1 MAAMAYRIGRE
12 LGSGAIGRVVEV
24 HGEDGR
30 RWAGKILHDSQRAD
44 DRARRRF
51 EAEARLLTGVVHP
64 NLIGVEG
71 LVAIDDHA
79 VLLMELVDGADL
91 AHLIAAEAPLPA
103 ERVVAIG
110 RGVAAGLAE
119 AHRAGLVHRDLK
131 PANILLAGDGTPKVA
146 DFGLARAA
154 SFASSGPDAA
164 AVAGTPDYMAP
175 ESIDPLAIDGRSDLY
190 ALGCILCELAT
201 GAPPYRGATALAILA
216 AHRDEPV
223 PAFASVPD
231 ALRRTIRWLL
241 AKSPA
246 DRPQSATEAET
257 ALANLGTEPGT
268 VTGTATGTATGTE
281 IARAWPDP
289 TALVTSRRRC
299 ARCGAAGPPMV
310 RVCFACGQ
318 PQLELSRG
326 PMTVFI
332 TGPGEH
338 AHKLDAALRQRL
350 LAWISN
356 NPALGVDARVLAKEV
371 PRIPF
376 ALVCGVTED
385 SAAALAPALRA
396 LGLETEALRGGRFAL
411 KEVRTKGWTLAKRIA
426 VIGGTGTFFALRQ
439 SVVGMVGGGVFVAI
453 MSLWSGFRQAGR
465 PAVRRVTTGRPA
477 LLPSVLDAALG
488 RVASVVPAMSAARHR
503 DALRGVV
510 ERALALRD
518 VIDPTQ
524 RATLATLDDELAQL
538 IDVAALASSRL
549 DQLEAE
555 LSPEDLRG
563 GDEAKRARWHVRDR
577 WAAKIL
583 HVTAFLDAMRARA
596 ILSKARGVGRAAPA
610 GLAELDDLRAQIAA
624 LEELA

>member
-1 MAAMAYRIGRE
+1 MAYRIGRE

-24 HGEDGR
+24 RGEDGR
-30 RWAGKILHDSQRAD
+30 LWAGKILHDSQRAD

-71 LVAIDDHA
+71 LVHIDDQA
-79 VLLMELVDGADL
+79 VLLMELVEGADL

-103 ERVVAIG
+103 NRVVAIG

-131 PANILLAGDGTPKVA
+131 PANILLARDGTPKVA

-154 SFASSGPDAA
+154 SFASSGPEAA

-223 PAFASVPD
+223 PALASVPD
-231 ALRRTIRWLL
+231 ALRRMIRWLL

-246 DRPQSATEAET
+246 DRPQSATEAEA
-257 ALANLGTEPGT
+257 ALASLDVAPGT
-268 VTGTATGTATGTE
+268 APGTAIVRASSDPAGLAT
-281 IARAWPDP
+281 
-289 TALVTSRRRC
+289 RRRC
-299 ARCGAAGPPMV
+299 ARCGAAGPTVV

-318 PQLELSRG
+318 PQLELSSG

-350 LAWISN
+350 LEWISR

-376 ALVCGVTED
+376 ALVCGVAED
-385 SAAALAPALRA
+385 SARALAPALRA
-396 LGLETEALRGGRFAL
+396 LGLETQALHGGRFAL

-439 SVVGMVGGGVFVAI
+439 SMAGMVGGGVFVAV

-477 LLPSVLDAALG
+477 LLPSSLEAALG
-488 RVASVVPAMSAARHR
+488 RVASLVPAMSAARHR

-518 VIDPTQ
+518 VLDPSE
-524 RATLATLDDELAQL
+524 RAARATLDDELAQL

-555 LSPEDLRG
+555 LSPEDLRSD
-563 GDEAKRARWHVRDR
+563 DEAKRARWHVRDR

-583 HVTAFLDAMRARA
+583 QVTAFLDAMRARA
-596 ILSKARGVGRAAPA
+596 IMSKARGAGRSEHSAHP
-610 GLAELDDLRAQIAA
+610 ELDDVRAQIAA
-624 LEELA
+624 LQELS

>member
-1 MAAMAYRIGRE
+1 MGYRIGRD

-24 HGEDGR
+24 HGDDGR
-30 RWAGKILHDSQRAD
+30 VWAGKILHESQRAD
-44 DRARRRF
+44 ERAQRRF

-71 LVAIDDHA
+71 LVHIDGQA
-79 VLLMELVDGADL
+79 VLLMELVAGSDL

-103 ERVVAIG
+103 ERVTALG

-131 PANILLAGDGTPKVA
+131 PANILLSSDGTPKVA

-154 SFASSGPDAA
+154 SFAASDPSAA

-216 AHRDEPV
+216 AHRNDPV
-223 PAFASVPD
+223 PALEGVPD
-231 ALRRTIRWLL
+231 GLRRTIRWLL

-246 DRPQSATEAET
+246 DRPQSATEAEA
-257 ALANLGTEPGT
+257 ALAGVTAEEAATETAIVRAAPGLS
-268 VTGTATGTATGTE
+268 A
-281 IARAWPDP
+281 PDK
-289 TALVTSRRRC
+289 ARRRC
-299 ARCGAAGPPMV
+299 AQCGALGPPMV
-310 RVCFACGQ
+310 RVCFACGR
-318 PQLELSRG
+318 PQLTLSSG
-326 PMTVFI
+326 PMTVFV

-350 LAWISN
+350 LDWIVK
-356 NPALGVDARVLAKEV
+356 NPALGVDAAVLAKEV
-371 PRIPF
+371 PRVPF
-376 ALVCGVTED
+376 ALVCGIDAE
-385 SAAALAPALRA
+385 SAKALVPALRA
-396 LGLETEALRGGRFAL
+396 LGLEAEALQGGRFAL
-411 KEVRTKGWTLAKRIA
+411 REVRTKGWTLARRIM
-426 VIGGTGTFFALRQ
+426 VIGGTGAFYVLRN
-439 SVVGMVGGGVFVAI
+439 SMMGLRAGGAILGVI
-453 MSLWSGFRQAGR
+453 SLWSGFRQAGR
-465 PAVRRVTTGRPA
+465 PVARRVMGRRQA
-477 LLPSVLDAALG
+477 LLPSGLEASLS
-488 RVASVVPAMSAARHR
+488 RVASLVPAMSAARHR

-518 VIDPTQ
+518 VFDPTQ
-524 RATLATLDDELAQL
+524 RAAMPALEDELAQL

-555 LSPEDLRG
+555 LSPEDLRS
-563 GDEAKRARWHVRDR
+563 DDAAKRERWHVRDR

-583 HVTAFLDAMRARA
+583 QVTAFLDAMRARA
-596 ILSKARGVGRAAPA
+596 VMSKARSIGR
-610 GLAELDDLRAQIAA
+610 AELDDLHVQVAA
-624 LEELA
+624 LKELS

>member
-1 MAAMAYRIGRE
+1 MAHRIGRD

-24 HGEDGR
+24 HGDDGR
-30 RWAGKILHDSQRAD
+30 VWAGKILHHSQRAD
-44 DRARRRF
+44 ERARRRF
-51 EAEARLLTGVVHP
+51 EAEARLLTGISHP

-71 LVAIDDHA
+71 LVHVDGEA
-79 VLLMELVDGADL
+79 VLLMELVTGSDL
-91 AHLIAAEAPLPA
+91 ARLIAAEAPLPA

-131 PANILLAGDGTPKVA
+131 PANILLASDGTPKVA

-154 SFASSGPDAA
+154 SFAASGPDAA

-216 AHRDEPV
+216 AHRGEPV
-223 PAFASVPD
+223 PALHGVPD
-231 ALRRTIRWLL
+231 LLRRTIRWLL

-246 DRPQSATEAET
+246 DRPQSATEVET
-257 ALANLGTEPGT
+257 ALAAIAESS
-268 VTGTATGTATGTE
+268 VTASLVCAPLDGAELATA
-281 IARAWPDP
+281 
-289 TALVTSRRRC
+289 RRRC
-299 ARCGAAGPPMV
+299 AQCGALGPPLV

-318 PQLELSRG
+318 AQLELGVG
-326 PMTVFI
+326 PMTVFV

-350 LAWISN
+350 LGWISA

-376 ALVCGVTED
+376 ALVCGVDED
-385 SAAALAPALRA
+385 SARALASTVEA
-396 LGLETEALRGGRFAL
+396 LGLETRAVRGGRFAL
-411 KEVRTKGWTLAKRIA
+411 RELRAKGWTLTRRIA
-426 VIGGTGTFFALRQ
+426 LIGGTGTFFALRN
-439 SVVGMVGGGVFVAI
+439 SVIGMVAGGAILAI
-453 MSLWSGFRQAGR
+453 MSVWSGFRQAGR
-465 PAVRRVTTGRPA
+465 PAVRLGA
-477 LLPSVLDAALG
+477 LRHQPVLPSTLDAALG
-488 RVASVVPAMSAARHR
+488 RVARVVPAMSAARHR

-518 VIDPTQ
+518 VVAPGD
-524 RATLATLDDELAQL
+524 RAAMDGELAQL
-538 IDVAALASSRL
+538 IELAALASSRL
-549 DQLEAE
+549 DQLEAV
-555 LSPEDLRG
+555 LSPADLRA
-563 GDEAKRARWHVRDR
+563 GDEATRERWHVRDR

-583 HVTAFLDAMRARA
+583 QVTGFLDAMRARA
-596 ILSKARGVGRAAPA
+596 VMSKARGVGRV
-610 GLAELDDLRAQIAA
+610 ELDDVRAQIAA

>member
-1 MAAMAYRIGRE
+1 MAYRIGRD

-24 HGEDGR
+24 YGEDGR
-30 RWAGKILHDSQRAD
+30 LWAGKILHDSQRAD
-44 DRARRRF
+44 DRAQRRF
-51 EAEARLLTGVVHP
+51 EAEARLLTGVSHP

-71 LVAIDDHA
+71 LVHIGDQA
-79 VLLMELVDGADL
+79 VLLMELVTGSDL
-91 AHLIAAEAPLPA
+91 AHLIAASAPLPA

-131 PANILLAGDGTPKVA
+131 PANILLASDGTPKVA

-154 SFASSGPDAA
+154 SFAASGPDAA

-216 AHRDEPV
+216 AHRSEPV
-223 PAFASVPD
+223 PALLELPES
-231 ALRRTIRWLL
+231 LRRMIRWLL

-246 DRPQSATEAET
+246 DRPQSATEAEA
-257 ALANLGTEPGT
+257 ALASIGGSSSAVAIVRPPLD
-268 VTGTATGTATGTE
+268 ATGAATG
-281 IARAWPDP
+281 
-289 TALVTSRRRC
+289 RRRC
-299 ARCGAAGPPMV
+299 AQCGALGPPLV
-310 RVCFACGQ
+310 PVCFACGQ
-318 PQLELSRG
+318 PQLELGPG
-326 PMTVFI
+326 PMTVFV

-350 LAWISN
+350 LAWISG
-356 NPALGVDARVLAKEV
+356 NPALGVDAAVLAKEV

-376 ALVCGVTED
+376 ALVCGIDEA
-385 SAAALAPALRA
+385 SASALAPMVQA
-396 LGLETEALRGGRFAL
+396 LGLETQVLLGGRFAL
-411 KEVRTKGWTLAKRIA
+411 REVRTKGWTLAKRVA
-426 VIGGTGTFFALRQ
+426 VIGGTGAFFALRN
-439 SVVGMVGGGVFVAI
+439 SVIGLVAGGALLAI
-453 MSLWSGFRQAGR
+453 MSVWSGFRQAGR
-465 PAVRRVTTGRPA
+465 PAARRAATRPQQA
-477 LLPSVLDAALG
+477 LPSALTAALG
-488 RVASVVPAMSAARHR
+488 RVAGLVPAMSAARHR

-518 VIDPTQ
+518 ALDPTE
-524 RATLATLDDELAQL
+524 RAAMDDQLAQL
-538 IDVAALASSRL
+538 IELAALASSRL

-555 LSPEDLRG
+555 LSPDDLRG

-583 HVTAFLDAMRARA
+583 QVTGFLDAMRARA
-596 ILSKARGVGRAAPA
+596 VMSKARGVGRA
-610 GLAELDDLRAQIAA
+610 GLDDVRAQIAA
-624 LEELA
+624 LEELS

>member
-1 MAAMAYRIGRE
+1 MAYRMGRE

-24 HGEDGR
+24 HGDDGR
-30 RWAGKILHDSQRAD
+30 VWAGKLLHDSQRAD

-71 LVAIDDHA
+71 LVHIDDQA
-79 VLLMELVDGADL
+79 VLLMELVEGSDL
-91 AHLIAAEAPLPA
+91 AHLIAAEAPLA
-103 ERVVAIG
+103 ADRVVALG

-131 PANILLAGDGTPKVA
+131 PANILLARDGTPKVA

-154 SFASSGPDAA
+154 SFASSGPEAA

-223 PAFASVPD
+223 PALASVPD

-246 DRPQSATEAET
+246 DRPQSATEAEV
-257 ALANLGTEPGT
+257 ALASIDAAPGT
-268 VTGTATGTATGTE
+268 AIV
-281 IARAWPDP
+281 RASPDP
-289 TALVTSRRRC
+289 AGLAARRQC
-299 ARCGAAGPPMV
+299 ARCGAAGPAVV

-318 PQLELSRG
+318 PQLELSSG

-332 TGPGEH
+332 TGPGDH

-350 LAWISN
+350 LEWISG
-356 NPALGVDARVLAKEV
+356 NPVLGVDARVLAKEV

-376 ALVCGVTED
+376 ALVRGVSED
-385 SAAALAPALRA
+385 SALALAPALRA
-396 LGLETEALRGGRFAL
+396 LGLEPQALRGGPFAL

-439 SVVGMVGGGVFVAI
+439 SMVGLVGGGAFVAV

-465 PAVRRVTTGRPA
+465 PAVRRVPTGHPA
-477 LLPSVLDAALG
+477 LLPSSLEAALG
-488 RVASVVPAMSAARHR
+488 RVASLVPAMAAARHR

-510 ERALALRD
+510 ERALALRE
-518 VIDPTQ
+518 VLDPGE
-524 RATLATLDDELAQL
+524 RAARATLDDELAQL
-538 IDVAALASSRL
+538 MDVAALASSRL

-563 GDEAKRARWHVRDR
+563 GDEDQRARWHVRDR
-577 WAAKIL
+577 FAAKIL
-583 HVTAFLDAMRARA
+583 QVTAFLDAMRARA
-596 ILSKARGVGRAAPA
+596 ALSRARGAGRVGLPAAPELP
-610 GLAELDDLRAQIAA
+610 GLDDIRAQIAA
-624 LEELA
+624 LKELG

>member
-1 MAAMAYRIGRE
+1 MAYRIGRE

-24 HGEDGR
+24 HGDDGR
-30 RWAGKILHDSQRAD
+30 RWAGKILHASQRAD

-51 EAEARLLTGVVHP
+51 EVEARLLTGVVHP

-71 LVAIDDHA
+71 LVHIDDQA
-79 VLLMELVDGADL
+79 VLLMELVDGSDL
-91 AHLIAAEAPLPA
+91 AHLIAAEAPLP
-103 ERVVAIG
+103 VARIIALG

-131 PANILLAGDGTPKVA
+131 PANILLASDGTPKVA

-154 SFASSGPDAA
+154 SFASSGADAT

-216 AHRDEPV
+216 AHRSEPL
-223 PAFASVPD
+223 PALASVPD

-246 DRPQSATEAET
+246 DRPQSATEVEA
-257 ALANLGTEPGT
+257 ALANLDAAPG
-268 VTGTATGTATGTE
+268 VALIHA
-281 IARAWPDP
+281 PSDP
-289 TALVTSRRRC
+289 TGLVTSRRRC
-299 ARCGAAGPPMV
+299 ARCGASGPPMV

-318 PQLELSRG
+318 PQLELARG
-326 PMTVFI
+326 PMTVFVI
-332 TGPGEH
+332 GPGEH

-350 LAWISN
+350 LEWIAR

-376 ALVCGVTED
+376 ALVCGIDED
-385 SAAALAPALRA
+385 SAKALAPALRA
-396 LGLETEALRGGRFAL
+396 LGLETTALRGGRFAL
-411 KEVRTKGWTLAKRIA
+411 REVRTKGWTLAKRIA
-426 VIGGTGTFFALRQ
+426 VIGGTGTVFALRQ
-439 SVVGMVGGGVFVAI
+439 SVALMVGGGVIVSI

-465 PAVRRVTTGRPA
+465 PAVRRAARGSPLA
-477 LLPSVLDAALG
+477 LPSALEAALG
-488 RVASVVPAMSAARHR
+488 RVASLVPAMSAARHR

-518 VIDPTQ
+518 ALDATG
-524 RATLATLDDELAQL
+524 RAALDGQLAQL

-555 LSPEDLRG
+555 LSPEDLRA

-583 HVTAFLDAMRARA
+583 QVTAFLDAMRARA
-596 ILSKARGVGRAAPA
+596 VMAAARGSGRAELPA
-610 GLAELDDLRAQIAA
+610 LDDIRAQIAA
-624 LEELA
+624 LEELS

>member
-1 MAAMAYRIGRE
+1 MAYRIGRE

-30 RWAGKILHDSQRAD
+30 LLAGKILHDSQRAD

-64 NLIGVEG
+64 NLVGVEG
-71 LVAIDDHA
+71 LVHIDDQA

-103 ERVVAIG
+103 DRVVAIG

-131 PANILLAGDGTPKVA
+131 PANILLARDGTPKVA

-154 SFASSGPDAA
+154 SFASSGPEAA

-223 PAFASVPD
+223 PALASVPD

-246 DRPQSATEAET
+246 DRPQSATEAEAALASVDT
-257 ALANLGTEPGT
+257 ALGAAPGAATDAAPGT
-268 VTGTATGTATGTE
+268 AIVRASVDPVGLAT
-281 IARAWPDP
+281 
-289 TALVTSRRRC
+289 RRRC
-299 ARCGAAGPPMV
+299 GRCGAAGPTVV

-318 PQLELSRG
+318 PQLELSSG

-350 LAWISN
+350 LEWISR
-356 NPALGVDARVLAKEV
+356 NPALGVDARVLVKEV
-371 PRIPF
+371 PRLPF
-376 ALVCGVTED
+376 ALVCGITED
-385 SAAALAPALRA
+385 SARALVPALRA
-396 LGLETEALRGGRFAL
+396 LGLESQALHGGRFAL

-439 SVVGMVGGGVFVAI
+439 SLVGMVGGGVFVAL

-477 LLPSVLDAALG
+477 LLPSSLEAALG
-488 RVASVVPAMSAARHR
+488 RVASLVPAMAAARHR

-518 VIDPTQ
+518 VLDPGE
-524 RATLATLDDELAQL
+524 RAARATLDDELAQL

-555 LSPEDLRG
+555 LSPEDLRSD
-563 GDEAKRARWHVRDR
+563 DEAKRARWHVRDR
-577 WAAKIL
+577 FAAKIL
-583 HVTAFLDAMRARA
+583 QVTAFLDAMRARA
-596 ILSKARGVGRAAPA
+596 ILSKARGAQRSALPA
-610 GLAELDDLRAQIAA
+610 LDDVRAQIAA
-624 LEELA
+624 LQELA

>member
-1 MAAMAYRIGRE
+1 MAYRIGRE

-24 HGEDGR
+24 HGDDGR
-30 RWAGKILHDSQRAD
+30 SWAGKILHDSQRAD

-71 LVAIDDHA
+71 LVHIDGQA
-79 VLLMELVDGADL
+79 VLLMELVDGSDL
-91 AHLIAAEAPLPA
+91 AHLIAAEAPLPV

-216 AHRDEPV
+216 AHRDEPM
-223 PAFASVPD
+223 PALASVPD

-246 DRPQSATEAET
+246 DRPQSATEAEA

-268 VTGTATGTATGTE
+268 ADGTA
-281 IARAWPDP
+281 IVRASPEP
-289 TALVTSRRRC
+289 TALETSRRRC
-299 ARCGAAGPPMV
+299 ARCGASGPSMV

-376 ALVCGVTED
+376 ALVCGVAED
-385 SAAALAPALRA
+385 SAAALVPALRA
-396 LGLETEALRGGRFAL
+396 LGLETQALRGGRFAL

-439 SVVGMVGGGVFVAI
+439 SVVGMVGGGVFVAV

-465 PAVRRVTTGRPA
+465 PAVRRAITGRPA

-583 HVTAFLDAMRARA
+583 QVTAFLDAMRARA
-596 ILSKARGVGRAAPA
+596 VMSRARGVGRAE
-610 GLAELDDLRAQIAA
+610 LAELDDIRAQIAA

>member
-1 MAAMAYRIGRE
+1 MAYRIGRD

-24 HGEDGR
+24 HGDDGR
-30 RWAGKILHDSQRAD
+30 VWAGKILHDSQRAD

-71 LVAIDDHA
+71 LVHIDDQA
-79 VLLMELVDGADL
+79 VLLMELVAGSDL

-103 ERVVAIG
+103 ERVLAIG

-131 PANILLAGDGTPKVA
+131 PANILLAGDGSPKVA

-154 SFASSGPDAA
+154 SFASSDPDAA

-216 AHRDEPV
+216 AHRSEPV
-223 PAFASVPD
+223 PAFEALPE

-246 DRPQSATEAET
+246 DRPQSATEAEA
-257 ALANLGTEPGT
+257 ALANIGATETAAGALIARSPLE
-268 VTGTATGTATGTE
+268 ATGLAS
-281 IARAWPDP
+281 
-289 TALVTSRRRC
+289 SRRRC
-299 ARCGAAGPPMV
+299 AQCGASGPPMV

-318 PQLELSRG
+318 PQLELASG
-326 PMTVFI
+326 PMTVFV

-350 LAWISN
+350 LEWISR
-356 NPALGVDARVLAKEV
+356 NPALGVDAAVLAKEV

-376 ALVCGVTED
+376 ALVCGIDEE
-385 SAAALAPALRA
+385 SAKALAPALRA
-396 LGLETEALRGGRFAL
+396 LGLQTEVLRGGRFAL
-411 KEVRTKGWTLAKRIA
+411 REVRTKGWTLAKRIA
-426 VIGGTGTFFALRQ
+426 VIGGTGTFFALRN
-439 SVVGMVGGGVFVAI
+439 SVVGLLAGGAI
-453 MSLWSGFRQAGR
+453 IAVMSVWRGFSQAGR
-465 PAVRRVTTGRPA
+465 PAARRVTNRQQA
-477 LLPSVLDAALG
+477 LLPSGLEAALG
-488 RVASVVPAMSAARHR
+488 RVASLVPAMSAARHR

-518 VIDPTQ
+518 ALDATG
-524 RATLATLDDELAQL
+524 RAAMEGQLAQL

-555 LSPEDLRG
+555 LSPEDLRSD
-563 GDEAKRARWHVRDR
+563 DEAKRARWHVRDR

-583 HVTAFLDAMRARA
+583 QVTAFLDAMRARA
-596 ILSKARGVGRAAPA
+596 VMARARGAGRAELPE
-610 GLAELDDLRAQIAA
+610 LAELDDVRAQIAA

>member
-1 MAAMAYRIGRE
+1 MVYRIGRD

-30 RWAGKILHDSQRAD
+30 VWAGKILHDSQRAD

-71 LVAIDDHA
+71 LVHIDGQA
-79 VLLMELVDGADL
+79 VLLMELVAGADL

-154 SFASSGPDAA
+154 SFAASGPDAA
-164 AVAGTPDYMAP
+164 AVAGTPAYMAP

-216 AHRDEPV
+216 AHRSEPL
-223 PAFASVPD
+223 PALPGVPD

-246 DRPQSATEAET
+246 DRPQSATEAEA
-257 ALANLGTEPGT
+257 ALARIEAAPGAAISPVAEASLVRT
-268 VTGTATGTATGTE
+268 APDTTGLAA
-281 IARAWPDP
+281 A
-289 TALVTSRRRC
+289 RRRC
-299 ARCGAAGPPMV
+299 AQCGASGPAMV

-318 PQLELSRG
+318 PQLALASG

-350 LAWISN
+350 LDWLTR
-356 NPALGVDARVLAKEV
+356 NPALGVDAGVLAKEV

-376 ALVCGVTED
+376 ALVCGIDEE
-385 SAAALAPALRA
+385 SATALVPAMRA
-396 LGLETEALRGGRFAL
+396 LGLEPEVLRGGRFAL
-411 KEVRTKGWTLAKRIA
+411 REVRAKGWTLARRIA
-426 VIGGTGTFFALRQ
+426 VIGASGTFFALRN
-439 SVVGMVGGGVFVAI
+439 SLVGLLGGGAFVAI
-453 MSLWSGFRQAGR
+453 MSVWSGFRQAGR
-465 PAVRRVTTGRPA
+465 PAAKRTSSRPQA
-477 LLPSVLDAALG
+477 LLPSSLEAALG
-488 RVASVVPAMSAARHR
+488 RVAGVVPAMSAARHR

-510 ERALALRD
+510 ERALALREVFD
-518 VIDPTQ
+518 ATG
-524 RATLATLDDELAQL
+524 RAATPALPSGPALPAMDDELAQL

-555 LSPEDLRG
+555 LSPEDLRS
-563 GDEAKRARWHVRDR
+563 DDAAQRERWHVRDR
-577 WAAKIL
+577 WAAKL
-583 HVTAFLDAMRARA
+583 LQVTAFLDAMRARA
-596 ILSKARGVGRAAPA
+596 VMSKARSVGRA
-610 GLAELDDLRAQIAA
+610 ELEDVRAQIAA

>member
-1 MAAMAYRIGRE
+1 MEYRIGRD

-24 HGEDGR
+24 HGDDGR
-30 RWAGKILHDSQRAD
+30 VWAGKILHESQRAD
-44 DRARRRF
+44 DRAQRRF

-71 LVAIDDHA
+71 LVHIEDQA
-79 VLLMELVDGADL
+79 VLLMELVGGADL

-103 ERVVAIG
+103 DRVVAIG

-119 AHRAGLVHRDLK
+119 AHRTGLVHRDLK
-131 PANILLAGDGTPKVA
+131 PANILLARDGTPKVA

-154 SFASSGPDAA
+154 SFAASGPDAA

-216 AHRDEPV
+216 AHRNEPV
-223 PAFASVPD
+223 PAFEGLPD
-231 ALRRTIRWLL
+231 GLRRTIRWLL

-246 DRPQSATEAET
+246 DRPQSATEVEA
-257 ALANLGTEPGT
+257 ALASVE
-268 VTGTATGTATGTE
+268 AS
-281 IARAWPDP
+281 
-289 TALVTSRRRC
+289 TALVPLEGNRLAASRRRC
-299 ARCGAAGPPMV
+299 AQCGALGPPMV

-318 PQLELSRG
+318 PQLELSSG

-350 LAWISN
+350 LGWISR

-371 PRIPF
+371 PRVPF
-376 ALVCGVTED
+376 ALVCGIDEE
-385 SAAALAPALRA
+385 AAKALVPALRA
-396 LGLETEALRGGRFAL
+396 LGLESQALRGGRFAL
-411 KEVRTKGWTLAKRIA
+411 REVRTKGWTLAKRIA
-426 VIGGTGTFFALRQ
+426 VIGATGTFFALRQ
-439 SVVGMVGGGVFVAI
+439 SMIGLVGGGIFVGI
-453 MSLWSGFRQAGR
+453 MSLWSGFRQAGK
-465 PAVRRVTTGRPA
+465 PVARRTIGSRQA
-477 LLPSVLDAALG
+477 RLPSRLDAALG
-488 RVASVVPAMSAARHR
+488 RVANLVPAMSAARHR

-518 VIDPTQ
+518 VLDAAQ
-524 RATLATLDDELAQL
+524 RAAMPTIDDELAQL

-555 LSPEDLRG
+555 LSPEDLRS
-563 GDEAKRARWHVRDR
+563 GDEALRERWHVRDR

-583 HVTAFLDAMRARA
+583 QVTAFLDAMRARA
-596 ILSKARGVGRAAPA
+596 VMAKARGVGF
-610 GLAELDDLRAQIAA
+610 AELDSVRAQIAA
-624 LEELA
+624 LEELS